1 VKQTAPLPD
10 PKKITPTSTFRH
22 FARPATLFHVK
33 LFPRAA
39 GAESFL
45 YLRNTLSGKA
55 LFRSRFIGGPEERS
69 APEQFLIAFRRA
81 PSYNETSP
89 TG

>member
-1 VKQTAPLPD
+1 
-10 PKKITPTSTFRH
+10 
-22 FARPATLFHVK
+22 
-33 LFPRAA
+33 
-39 GAESFL
+39 
-45 YLRNTLSGKA
+45 LSGKA